1 MSTCEHIVLMA
12 AYNEAMNDKLY
23 AAAAQLPPAALFE
36 DRKAFFGSLFATLN
50 HLAVADTIWLKRF
63 CAHPARQ
70 AALDVLRDGPVPAAL
85 SQPLA
90 ADLPG
95 LLALRRRLDRIIRQW
110 ANELTPADLEHV
122 LRYANTKG
130 VVSHKRYA
138 SLILHFFNHQTH
150 HRGQA
155 TTLLT
160 QSGVD
165 VGVTDLLMLIPNEDG
180 AVL

>member
-1 MSTCEHIVLMA
+1 MA
-12 AYNEAMNDKLY
+12 AYNQAMNEKLY
-23 AAAAQLPPAALFE
+23 AAAAQLPPEALFD
-36 DRKAFFGSLFATLN
+36 DRQAFFGSLFATLN

-70 AALDVLRDGPVPAAL
+70 AALDALRDHPVPAGL
-85 SQPLA
+85 GQPLA

-95 LLALRRRLDRIIRQW
+95 LLALRRRLDGIIRRW
-110 ANELTPADLEHV
+110 SAELAPADLEHV
-122 LRYANTKG
+122 LGYANTLG
-130 VVSHKRYA
+130 VVSNKRYA

-155 TTLLT
+155 TTLLA

-165 VGVTDLLMLIPNEDG
+165 VGVTDLLMLIPNED
-180 AVL
+180 

>member
-70 AALDVLRDGPVPAAL
+70 AALDTLRDAPAPAAL

-90 ADLPG
+90 TDLPG
-95 LLALRRRLDRIIRQW
+95 LLGLRRQLDRIIRHW
-110 ANELTPADLEHV
+110 AAELTPVDLEHV

-150 HRGQA
+150 HRGQCHM
-155 TTLLT
+155 TLTALGKPSLT
-160 QSGVD
+160 L
-165 VGVTDLLMLIPNEDG
+165 DLIYFLRSEGREWM
-180 AVL
+180 